1 MNELADGKT
10 DDRSRILIVDDMRE
24 NLHALM
30 NILRDDYAISAATG
44 GEKALELARRQPQ
57 PDLILLDIKMPGMD
71 GYEVLRQLKA
81 DPATADIPVIFV
93 TALSESADEASGL
106 KMGAADYIAK
116 PANPDLLK
124 LRVLTQLELRRY
136 RRKPAQPPGTAN
148 GAHFNI
154 LVVDD
159 VPENIHAL
167 VNALS
172 SEYRVTVA
180 NHGQKAVELVQGPT
194 PPDLVLLDI
203 VMPEMDGY
211 EVCRRIKATE
221 AGNRIPVIFLS
232 VIDATV
238 DKVRGFSM
246 GAADYITK
254 PFDIDEV
261 RARIHAHLELSR
273 LQHYFE
279 QEIARRTAQLL
290 ETSNKLKATIDAI
303 PDLIFEVDLDGRYY
317 DYHAPSADL
326 LAVPPELFLG
336 KTLSEV
342 MPPGIAMTGMAA
354 LQEANK
360 KGIAHGEYEIE
371 LPRGKRA
378 FHFIVSRKAVAEGQE
393 PRFIMVARDITES
406 KQAED
411 KLAESERH
419 LRAVMQSA
427 NDAIITGN
435 NAGNIVDWNTAA
447 EQMFG
452 YSKAAITGQPLT
464 VLMPERFRNFHS
476 AGMERAVSGGTQRII
491 GKTVEVFGLRKDG
504 SEFPLELSLAQ
515 WRAGNSQFFT
525 AIIRD
530 ITERKQIEAELKK
543 RNAFVEILLEN
554 APIGFAVNTMD
565 DGKFAFVSKRF
576 AAIYGVPPGTLEA
589 TGDFFE
595 KVYLDPVYREHIRVR
610 VMADIA
616 SGDAARMHWED
627 VPLYSPD
634 GSYRYISA
642 ANIPL
647 PEQNMMISTVWD
659 VTDRYQ
665 AESALRESEEIF
677 SRFMEFS
684 PIYVFFKDENI
695 RSLRLSR
702 NYEKMLGKPVAE
714 LLGKTMDEIFPS
726 EFAKNMVAD
735 DLKIIKEG
743 KEITIEEE
751 LGGRIYSTI
760 KFPIFIDG
768 KPRFLAGYTMDITE
782 RKHLAE
788 QQAAEYRH
796 IAEINAQLT
805 EANRQLKHAQGQ
817 LLQSEKMA
825 AIGNLAAGVAHEIN
839 NPVGYVNSNLGTL
852 EKYLADIFAVM
863 DKYEA
868 VEKDNSL
875 LEELHQLKQKIDIGY
890 LRKDI
895 GALIAES
902 HHGLERV
909 KRIVLD
915 LKNFS
920 RADTHEEWAQADLNQ
935 GMETTLNVVW
945 NELKY
950 KCEVVKEYGQLPEIY
965 CLPAQLD
972 QVFLNLLVNAA
983 QAIETRGKITIRT
996 GQEDGKVWVE
1006 VSDTGKGIPPE
1017 NIPHL
1022 FEPFFTSKP
1031 VGQGTG
1037 LGLSVSYSIVEK
1049 HHGKIEV
1056 HSEVDK
1062 GSTFRVWLPVQ
1073 QPASE
1078 GTA

>member
-303 PDLIFEVDLDGRYY
+303 PDLIFEVGLDGRYY

-326 LAVPPELFLG
+326 LAVPPEQFLG

-342 MPPGIAMTGMAA
+342 MPPDIAVTGMAA
-354 LQEANK
+354 LQEAHK
-360 KGIAHGEYEIE
+360 KGIAHGEYEID

-378 FHFIVSRKAVAEGQE
+378 FHFVVSRKAVAEGE
-393 PRFIMVARDITES
+393 KPRFIMVARDITER

-411 KLAESERH
+411 ELQRFFNLIPDLACVASPDGHFLKINPMWQETLGYTEQEILAKPFLEFVHPDDRSATIKEVERQ
-419 LRAVMQSA
+419 LSGEATMQFS
-427 NDAIITGN
+427 NR
-435 NAGNIVDWNTAA
+435 
-447 EQMFG
+447 
-452 YSKAAITGQPLT
+452 YLC
-464 VLMPERFRNFHS
+464 
-476 AGMERAVSGGTQRII
+476 
-491 GKTVEVFGLRKDG
+491 KDG
-504 SEFPLELSLAQ
+504 SYRWLEWKATPAVDRKLLFASA
-515 WRAGNSQFFT
+515 
-525 AIIRD
+525 RD
-530 ITERKQIEAELKK
+530 ITERKK
-543 RNAFVEILLEN
+543 
-554 APIGFAVNTMD
+554 M
-565 DGKFAFVSKRF
+565 
-576 AAIYGVPPGTLEA
+576 
-589 TGDFFE
+589 E
-595 KVYLDPVYREHIRVR
+595 K
-610 VMADIA
+610 
-616 SGDAARMHWED
+616 
-627 VPLYSPD
+627 
-634 GSYRYISA
+634 
-642 ANIPL
+642 
-647 PEQNMMISTVWD
+647 
-659 VTDRYQ
+659 
-665 AESALRESEEIF
+665 
-677 SRFMEFS
+677 
-684 PIYVFFKDENI
+684 
-695 RSLRLSR
+695 
-702 NYEKMLGKPVAE
+702 
-714 LLGKTMDEIFPS
+714 
-726 EFAKNMVAD
+726 
-735 DLKIIKEG
+735 
-743 KEITIEEE
+743 
-751 LGGRIYSTI
+751 
-760 KFPIFIDG
+760 
-768 KPRFLAGYTMDITE
+768 
-782 RKHLAE
+782 
-788 QQAAEYRH
+788 QAAEYYAH
-796 IAEINAQLT
+796 LANINTNLEAANQQLQQT
-805 EANRQLKHAQGQ
+805 QNQ

-852 EKYLADIFAVM
+852 EKYLADVFAVM
-863 DKYEA
+863 DKYEMA
-868 VEKDNSL
+868 TTQIPRNSPL

-890 LRKDI
+890 IREDI
-895 GALIAES
+895 KALISES

-920 RADTHEEWAQADLNQ
+920 RADTQEEWAQADLNQ

-1022 FEPFFTSKP
+1022 FEPFFTTKP

-1056 HSEVDK
+1056 HSEVGK